1 MEFVISEDTLTDEKI
16 EYWKKKL
23 IDLSKRNNLISYR
36 FTKSKSLQ
44 IIAPD
49 IKHVL
54 EDLVVDQDIY
64 LRKAETSGLKGLFWK
79 SSEEDKIT
87 DKKLHRLYLQ
97 AKDNFRELGISTLFV
112 SIGMLSYQDKDQ
124 SKVKV
129 RAPIFLFPVEIL
141 RLPSI
146 TKNYHRYH
154 LSSSSGDLELNFALR
169 EKLLNDYGLK
179 LQVLEEYNVKEYF
192 KYLEKETSGLPEWE
206 LSEDIYIDIFS
217 FQKFIMYQ
225 DLIDHADIIKANPLV
240 QAYVGNLNA
249 LENDMTKFMW
259 ENFEDTTSID
269 VLPADSSQKRAIE
282 LGKAGVSYVLQ
293 GPPGTGKSQTISN
306 LIAAL
311 IEQDKKILFVSQKMA
326 ALKVVHQRLEELGL
340 GRYCLNLHAYK
351 GQKRN
356 IIAQLSKELHSSPR
370 IKDEV
375 KLYNLQNYLTK
386 QMELNHYY
394 IDLCTKRKPWDLS
407 IYQIRGEIA
416 KRHDVKYL
424 DVPLINTMALSYG
437 EFFNLVDDLK
447 MFDDLF
453 KRVENPLMN
462 MYYQYKLEKYTPLL
476 KNKFNIDLKQIN
488 TLYERV
494 NSFLSEF
501 EKTTQ
506 VKLGSFDH
514 LKNLSK
520 IAAAFGEFDVPSYPS
535 YLISQNFDVFN
546 ENITDLYK
554 NLKKIKD
561 LEAKI
566 LQDTNPEFLDLDTK
580 QIEEIF
586 VNSSILSRIIDSD
599 YKDNKKILDE
609 HAKRKMTHKEWIA
622 ILFMKSTIDET
633 RKQIEEFAIYND
645 KLVKL
650 IGNYSNF
657 ENISTLHEQVT
668 NLANIFESARIISLN
683 NDLDI
688 INYLL
693 KNSIKENELLP
704 EFFEQIEK
712 INEYFMVP
720 ILNISRLDSF
730 SQGIEELNNNQ
741 QYIEDIMVFKKEY
754 NKLPPEIK
762 ATIEA
767 YLKSGNQ
774 ATYMDAFLKTFYF
787 QVLDKLSTENL
798 LITPKRGVEKF
809 REEDFK
815 TRDIK
820 RLKIMNHVEESQPKI
835 EYQSFGSTE
844 VSILQ
849 RESQKKSRLKPI
861 RRLLLEIENLV
872 FTLKPC
878 FMMSPLTVSQ
888 YIDPQKMKFDVVI
901 FDEASQILPG
911 DAVICLMR
919 AKQAIIMG
927 DTQQLPPTTFFMSD
941 ENIDVDEDLEDLE
954 SFLSEASTRFRS
966 LSLDWHYRSK
976 NENLIA
982 FSNYHFYNNRL
993 ITFPNHDTS
1002 AKTGIEFV
1010 YVKNGVYDRGKTRTN
1025 KIEAKKITEIYQD
1038 LVIEEPDKS
1047 IGIIALSQAQ
1057 QEAIKDIFIE
1067 EKISIDEQVDPEIE
1081 DLFIKN
1087 LETVQGDERDI
1098 IILGIGYGKDAQG
1111 KFSYNFGPIN
1121 RHNGYKRLNVA
1132 ITRAR
1137 YRVIVVCSFEPESM
1151 DDSRINNEGLRYLKK
1166 YLEFAKHQDFTRFSP
1181 KSEKLAFDT
1190 TFEEAINQA
1199 LIKEKYSFIP
1209 LLGSSNYKM
1218 DFAIKHPENPEK
1230 YILGIECDGSQFH
1243 ASRFARDRDKN
1254 RHNFLKYLGWN
1265 MHRVWSDDWIFNRE
1279 HQLEEIKN
1287 KINEILTKKE
1297 SEAEIPQKIERL
1309 TVVEEINDFQEVS
1322 LTDKFQK
1329 YKAVDIKK
1337 IRQDYKIKVP
1347 KEKAARQKD
1356 KYKIS
1361 KLKDILFEVL
1371 KTESPLEEDLLFKR
1385 ILDVYGIKKDPIIM
1399 DAFLEAFHDLKSKYT
1414 VQRNDDTLSLSE
1426 ITNIIE
1432 PRISSNKQRPFE
1444 MIPKEELAGAI
1455 IFILGNAMSISREDL
1470 IKDIAKALYQN
1481 KRINNKIKEKINEVL
1496 DYLQGK
1502 EYIIF
1507 EEQMVK
1513 LKDSEVK

>member
-1 MEFVISEDTLTDEKI
+1 MGSVISEDTLIHEKI

-23 IDLSKRNNLISYR
+23 IDLSKRNNLVSYR
-36 FTKSKSLQ
+36 FTKSKSLK
-44 IIAPD
+44 ITAPD
-49 IKHVL
+49 IKNIL
-54 EDLVVDQDIY
+54 EDLLIDQDIY
-64 LRKAETSGLKGLFWK
+64 LRKTETAALKGLFWT
-79 SSEEDKIT
+79 SSEDDKIT
-87 DKKLHRLYLQ
+87 NKKLHSLFLQ

-129 RAPIFLFPVEIL
+129 RAPIFLFPVEIM

-146 TKNYHRYH
+146 TKNYHQYH

-179 LQVLEEYNVKEYF
+179 LQVLEEYNVDEYF
-192 KYLEKETSGLPEWE
+192 KYLEKETSGLPDWE
-206 LSEDIYIDIFS
+206 LSKDVYIDIFS

-225 DLIDHADIIKANPLV
+225 DLIDHVDIIKANPLV
-240 QAYVGNLNA
+240 QAYIGNINA

-259 ENFEDTTSID
+259 ENFDDTTSVD
-269 VLPADSSQKRAIE
+269 VLRADSSQKRAIE

-311 IEQDKKILFVSQKMA
+311 IEQNKKILFVSQKMA
-326 ALKVVHQRLEELGL
+326 ALKVVHQRLDELGL

-375 KLYNLQNYLTK
+375 RLYDLQNYLTK

-394 IDLCTKRKPWDLS
+394 IDLCSKRKPWDLS

-416 KRHDVKYL
+416 KRHNVKYL
-424 DVPLINTMALSYG
+424 DVPLPNTMALSSS
-437 EFFNLVDDLK
+437 EFFNLVDNLK
-447 MFDDLF
+447 MFDNLF

-462 MYYQYKLEKYTPLL
+462 MYYLYKLENYTPLL

-488 TLYERV
+488 TLHESV
-494 NSFLSEF
+494 KSFLSDF
-501 EKTTQ
+501 EKATRI
-506 VKLGSFDH
+506 KIESFDQ
-514 LKNLSK
+514 LRTLSQ
-520 IAAAFGEFDVPSYPS
+520 IAAAFVEFDIPGYPS
-535 YLISQNFDVFN
+535 YLISKNFDVFN
-546 ENITDLYK
+546 QNITELHK

-566 LQDTNPEFLDLDTK
+566 LKDTNIEFLELDTK
-580 QIEEIF
+580 QIEQIF
-586 VNSSILSRIIDSD
+586 INTSFLSRILDSD
-599 YKDNKKILDE
+599 YKDSKKILDE
-609 HAKRKMTHKEWIA
+609 HAERKMNHKEWIA
-622 ILFMKSTIDET
+622 ILFMKSNIDQT
-633 RKQIEEFAIYND
+633 RKEVKEFAILND
-645 KLVKL
+645 EFVKI
-650 IGNYSNF
+650 IGNYNNF
-657 ENISTLHEQVT
+657 EHVTKLHEQVT
-668 NLANIFESARIISLN
+668 HLASVFENARILSLN

-688 INYLL
+688 INHLL
-693 KNSIKENELLP
+693 NNTVKENELIP
-704 EFFEQIEK
+704 ELFVQIEK
-712 INEYFMVP
+712 INDYFSEP
-720 ILNISRLDSF
+720 ILNINRLDSF
-730 SQGIEELNNNQ
+730 TQGIEELNNNQ
-741 QYIEDIMVFKKEY
+741 QYIEDIMVFKTEF
-754 NKLPPEIK
+754 NELPEEIK
-762 ATIEA
+762 QTIEA
-767 YLKSGNQ
+767 HLKSSSQ
-774 ATYMDAFLKTFYF
+774 ATYLDAFLKTFYY

-809 REEDFK
+809 REEAFK

-820 RLKIMNHVEESQPKI
+820 RLKIMDHVEKSQPKI

-861 RRLLLEIENLV
+861 RSLMLEIQNLV

-888 YIDPQKMKFDVVI
+888 YIDPEKMKFDVVI

-911 DAVICLMR
+911 DAVVCLMR

-941 ENIDVDEDLEDLE
+941 EDFDVDEELEDLE
-954 SFLSEASTRFRS
+954 SFLSEASTRYRS

-1010 YVKNGVYDRGKTRTN
+1010 YVKNGLYDRGKTRTN
-1025 KIEAKKITEIYQD
+1025 KIEAKKIAEIYQD

-1057 QEAIKDIFIE
+1057 QEAIKDVFIE
-1067 EKISIDEQVDPEIE
+1067 QKISIDENVDPEIE

-1098 IILGIGYGKDAQG
+1098 IILGIGYGFDAQG

-1137 YRVIVVCSFEPESM
+1137 YRVIVVSSFEPESM
-1151 DDSRINNEGLRYLKK
+1151 DDSRIKNEGLGYLKK
-1166 YLEFAKHQDFTRFSP
+1166 YLEFAKHQDVSKFLAKTD
-1181 KSEKLAFDT
+1181 KLTFDT
-1190 TFEEAINQA
+1190 KFEEAVKR
-1199 LIKEKYSFIP
+1199 LKEI
-1209 LLGSSNYKM
+1209 
-1218 DFAIKHPENPEK
+1218 EK
-1230 YILGIECDGSQFH
+1230 
-1243 ASRFARDRDKN
+1243 
-1254 RHNFLKYLGWN
+1254 
-1265 MHRVWSDDWIFNRE
+1265 
-1279 HQLEEIKN
+1279 
-1287 KINEILTKKE
+1287 
-1297 SEAEIPQKIERL
+1297 
-1309 TVVEEINDFQEVS
+1309 
-1322 LTDKFQK
+1322 
-1329 YKAVDIKK
+1329 
-1337 IRQDYKIKVP
+1337 
-1347 KEKAARQKD
+1347 
-1356 KYKIS
+1356 
-1361 KLKDILFEVL
+1361 
-1371 KTESPLEEDLLFKR
+1371 
-1385 ILDVYGIKKDPIIM
+1385 
-1399 DAFLEAFHDLKSKYT
+1399 
-1414 VQRNDDTLSLSE
+1414 
-1426 ITNIIE
+1426 
-1432 PRISSNKQRPFE
+1432 
-1444 MIPKEELAGAI
+1444 
-1455 IFILGNAMSISREDL
+1455 
-1470 IKDIAKALYQN
+1470 
-1481 KRINNKIKEKINEVL
+1481 
-1496 DYLQGK
+1496 
-1502 EYIIF
+1502 
-1507 EEQMVK
+1507 
-1513 LKDSEVK
+1513 